1 MAKEVA
7 PLTPE
12 QQEQARRRRRT
23 VALGVVLG
31 LIVVLFYVLT
41 IFKMGPAI
49 FNRDL

>member
-1 MAKEVA
+1 MAKEVT

-12 QQEQARRRRRT
+12 QLEMARRRKRA

-31 LIVVLFYVLT
+31 LVVVLFYVLT
-41 IFKMGPAI
+41 VFKMGPAI